1 MRNELLTP
9 NRSLTLG
16 SVEKKKK
23 KKKVRNVVHL
33 VRFMAPIIFLGE
45 IIQVL
50 MGQVTLLYVLKLTTQ
65 YLIKSLHLFSPKHGL

>member
-1 MRNELLTP
+1 MRNELTI
-9 NRSLTLG
+9 NTQQIFDTR
-16 SVEKKKK
+16 ECWEKK

>member
-16 SVEKKKK
+16 SVEKK